1 MAGTDQLNIIDQSE
15 NIKAFE
21 IENIK
26 VGDLKPSKLDND

>member
-1 MAGTDQLNIIDQSE
+1 MAGTDQLNIIDHSE

-26 VGDLKPSKLDND
+26 VDLKPSKLDND